1 MFKKFLTQNKN
12 SIILIVGLLLIWGLI
27 LFFNR
32 DQTSKLLAHPQV
44 GQVYIF
50 QEGEKFAPMRLDSIV
65 DNKRFMR
72 SYAFLFA
79 DAIPPREM
87 ILENEF
93 DLQFFA
99 IYEKSEIDRLY
110 ETGKLVRIYP

>member
-1 MFKKFLTQNKN
+1 MFKKFLAQNKN
-12 SIILIVGLLLIWGLI
+12 SIILIGGLLLIWGII
-27 LFFNR
+27 LFINR
-32 DQTSKLLAHPQV
+32 DQTSKLLANPQV

-72 SYAFLFA
+72 NYAYLFA
-79 DAIPPREM
+79 ESIPPREM

-99 IYEKSEIDRLY
+99 IYEKSELDRLY
-110 ETGKLVRIYP
+110 ETGTLIRIYP